1 MRNAGSGVDI
11 LCERN
16 GEVLRIRCHN
26 AIYAGYFAMLP
37 YVCKELPARQ
47 RSLLS
52 KAIRAPLVYV
62 NVAMRNWRPWA
73 KLGTHLINNPTGF
86 YSYLKLDYPVSLGRY
101 RFARTP
107 DEPILVHLTHIP
119 RFAADPMDRREALRD
134 ARRELYIR
142 PFHDFETA
150 LREELTRILGPGGFN
165 ADQDIAGITVNRWG
179 HGYAYDPNP
188 LSDPKSSGGEAKAA
202 RASVGRISLAGSDA
216 AWDAYAHAAIDEAHR
231 AAAELV
237 ARSK

>member
-1 MRNAGSGVDI
+1 
-11 LCERN
+11 
-16 GEVLRIRCHN
+16 
-26 AIYAGYFAMLP
+26 MLP
-37 YVCKELPARQ
+37 YVCKDLSARQ

-119 RFAADPMDRREALRD
+119 RFAPDPTDRREALRD
-134 ARRELYIR
+134 ARRELYVR

-202 RASVGRISLAGSDA
+202 RAPVGRISLAGSDA

-231 AAAELV
+231 AAAEVV